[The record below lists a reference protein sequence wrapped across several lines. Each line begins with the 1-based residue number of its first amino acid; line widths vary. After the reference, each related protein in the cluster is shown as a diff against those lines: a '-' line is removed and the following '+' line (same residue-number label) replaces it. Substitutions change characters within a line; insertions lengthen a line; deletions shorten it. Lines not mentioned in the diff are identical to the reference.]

1 MLIVYATA
9 TFVAVRHE
17 FLEQLDDQLH
27 DDFETAEGLLT
38 WMPDGR
44 VAWVGD
50 RHLDPDDDEVRIV
63 YEVWS
68 PRVSRYTDLAHL
80 LSCRRLPSG
89 LTGVRSPVRNRRCE
103 RRALAH
109 VDCDHTHRGHSVV
122 LRVSR
127 SEERLRGQ
135 LSEILVVLVLGLPL
149 VVVLAGVGGY
159 ILARRALV
167 PIDRLASEAQT
178 HHGRAS
184 ARAPDRSKSD
194 GRNRPADDG
203 HQRYVRAPR
212 ILVRPTAAIHGRR
225 VP

>member
-9 TFVAVRHE
+9 TYVAVRHE
-17 FLEQLDDQLH
+17 FLEQLDGQLH

-68 PRVSRYTDLAHL
+68 SSGEQIHRSGTSAQLPPVALA
-80 LSCRRLPSG
+80 SA
-89 LTGVRSPVRNRRCE
+89 GVRYRYDTVAANSE
-103 RRALAH
+103 RWRTLTAI
-109 VDCDHTHRGHSVV
+109 TTTIGGHAVV

-135 LSEILVVLVLGLPL
+135 LREILVVLVLGLPL

-184 ARAPDRSKSD
+184 A
-194 GRNRPADDG
+194 
-203 HQRYVRAPR
+203 
-212 ILVRPTAAIHGRR
+212 
-225 VP
+225 